1 MSKPTTINFGAIR
14 GRRCVTFRV
23 SEDGHVLPKKF
34 VHLAEEEID
43 RTLFITARESFRR
56 WKVARKA
63 WQTRKNRN
71 QLQLGF
77 NPPE

>member
-1 MSKPTTINFGAIR
+1 MSKINIGAIL
-14 GRRCVTFRV
+14 GRRCVSFRV

-34 VHLAEEEID
+34 AHLTIEEAP
-43 RTLFITARESFRR
+43 RYLITARESFRR
-56 WKVARKA
+56 WKIARKA

-77 NPPE
+77 NHPE